1 LPFSIENRLIFLVI
15 EGVFYLKVIRFADKN
30 GAVRYGILQ
39 DRDIYG
45 VEGDIFSDFTIGE
58 KVGKLDDVQLL
69 APCSPGKVVCIGL
82 NYKDHI
88 QELNYKAPEEPTLFI
103 KPSTSVI
110 GPGEDIIYPPMSRR
124 VDYEGELAVVIKNR
138 MKDVT
143 ESRVYENILGYTCSN
158 DVTARDLQERDIQWT
173 RSKSFDTFCPIG
185 PWIET
190 DADPGSLKIYTL
202 LNGEVVQSS
211 NTSHLLFPV
220 NKLIS
225 FISQVMTLNPGD
237 VILTGTP
244 AGVGPMN
251 PGDTVEI
258 AIEGIGSLKNTVRCH
273 PF

>member
-1 LPFSIENRLIFLVI
+1 M
-15 EGVFYLKVIRFADKN
+15 
-30 GAVRYGILQ
+30 
-39 DRDIYG
+39 
-45 VEGDIFSDFTIGE
+45 
-58 KVGKLDDVQLL
+58 
-69 APCSPGKVVCIGL
+69 
-82 NYKDHI
+82 
-88 QELNYKAPEEPTLFI
+88 FI

-190 DADPGSLKIYTL
+190 DADPGCLKIHTL
-202 LNGEVVQSS
+202 LNGKVVQSS

-225 FISQVMTLNPGD
+225 FISHVMTLNPGD